1 MRLCACA
8 LLATLAAAK
17 FGPVARAQSAATAAS
32 VADLAKYDTNHNGQ
46 LDPNEIAVRDADRAR
61 AAAAVQPATPSTSN
75 NPDDVIELS
84 PFQVTAED
92 STGYYASNTLSG
104 TRMNSKI
111 EDLAASIT
119 VVTKQQLDDTAA
131 VDINDIFLYEAN
143 TEGTGQYTAFTFDS
157 QNRVF
162 DDVQENPTT
171 ANRIRGVAAANTA
184 RGNFATNSRI
194 PIDTYNV
201 ESVEIS
207 RGPNSNLFGL
217 GEASGTVNINTAKAN
232 LTRETSQL
240 QLRADDWGSKRASLD
255 INRPIIKDK
264 LAVRLSAVYDDRAF
278 TRKPSYDT
286 TQRQQAAITYQPFK
300 STTLRGSYES
310 YHQRMRRPNSQTP
323 RDMVSQWRD
332 SGQPTWDPVT
342 FRYKLNGVYSAPVP
356 AGGENSILPRGLGLD
371 TTQYTRP
378 SMYIDNGQVV
388 LWTPNRLSAGSNPNS
403 LGGSQATNY
412 RIMTTYTDFVKDRFT
427 YSLFVT
433 PGVSDKSLYD
443 WENINF
449 TATNWQRNKADI
461 YSVELEQRF
470 LQTPSQRLYG
480 QFGWYMEDTDNYNVN
495 LVRETSFLYVDIN
508 ERLLDG
514 RPNPNF
520 MRPYVTVWEPTLNDR
535 PEINDNVRGSLAYEI
550 NFTRRENWLKHLGL
564 HRILGYRE
572 VRKITSESR
581 SMREYVLDDNP
592 WTNPANRTSPAA
604 GRASYRYYLGDNQG
618 FNVEYGP
625 PQAKVNGTFDFYYRN
640 NPALYD
646 PENNPGA
653 GWTTETSVFG
663 QAPSGSPRINRREV
677 RSSGAAMQS
686 FFWKDRIVTTLGI
699 RKDVQ
704 RNRSTN
710 NLPIDPTT
718 GFYPYDP
725 SNVYNDWLY
734 RDGKTKTYGIV
745 FKATPW
751 LSFHYNGSD
760 SFTPANVTKNILG
773 ETLPNPSGEGKD
785 YGFSVNLWDNKLVGR
800 VNWYETTAFNN
811 RASGAAN
818 TAVGRLRNIETAFE
832 DLAETTADLNLGG
845 DGDNATPPSYTD
857 AEFQAE
863 KYRIMGLPL
872 GYMEQFNGFSVSESA
887 DVISKGLEIEL
898 NYNPSR
904 NLSVKLTA
912 AKQETIDA
920 NVSDA
925 SQEYIAMR
933 LPHWTAAI
941 DPISGESWWETSNR
955 GRSWFEGQF
964 GATYELGRANIGK
977 PRTQVRKWRANL
989 TSRYRF
995 ADREGWLKNLS
1006 VGGAARWEDRA
1017 AIGFLG
1023 DIDPALGRVTSLDPN
1038 RPVWDKARAY
1048 FDLWGSYDLRLFSG
1062 RVRTKLQL
1070 NVRNVFENGRLQ
1082 AITVNPDGQPSSF
1095 RIIDPRQFILTA
1107 TFDL

>member
-1 MRLCACA
+1 MTTPSKVRLRTSCLAA
-8 LLATLAAAK
+8 LL
-17 FGPVARAQSAATAAS
+17 SASFATAQVAPPAS
-32 VADLAKYDTNHNGQ
+32 PSASDLAKYDSNHNGR
-46 LDPNEIAVRDADRAR
+46 LDADEAARRDADLAK
-61 AAAAVQPATPSTSN
+61 AASAAQASASTEPKSE
-75 NPDDVIELS
+75 VVELS
-84 PFQVTAED
+84 PFQVTADD

-104 TRMNSKI
+104 TRMNSKL

-171 ANRIRGVAAANTA
+171 ANRIRGVASANTA
-184 RGNFATNSRI
+184 RGNFASNSRI

-217 GEASGTVNINTAKAN
+217 GQASGTVNINTAKAN
-232 LTRETSQL
+232 LTRETTQL

-255 INRPIIKDK
+255 LNRPLLKDK
-264 LAVRLSAVYDDRAF
+264 LAIRLSAVYDDRAF
-278 TRKPSYDT
+278 TRKPSYDL

-300 STTLRGSYES
+300 STTIRGSYES
-310 YHQRMRRPNSQTP
+310 YHERMRRPNSQTP
-323 RDMVSQWRD
+323 RDMVTQWRE
-332 SGQPTWDPVT
+332 SGMPTWDPVT

-356 AGGENSILPRGLGLD
+356 QRNENSVLPRGLGLD

-378 SMYIDNGQVV
+378 SMYIDNGQVT
-388 LWTPNRLSAGSNPNS
+388 LWTPNRLSSTSNPN
-403 LGGSQATNY
+403 TPNTDI
-412 RIMTTYTDFVKDRFT
+412 RIMTTYTDYVKDRFT

-461 YSVELEQRF
+461 YSLELEQKF
-470 LQTPSQRLYG
+470 FQTPSQRLYG
-480 QFGWYMEDTDNYNVN
+480 QFGWYLEDTDNYNVN
-495 LVRETSFLYVDIN
+495 LIRETSFLYIDVN
-508 ERLLDG
+508 ERQLDG

-520 MRPYVTVWEPTLNDR
+520 LRPYVTVWEPTLNDR
-535 PEINDNVRGSLAYEI
+535 PEVDDNVRGSLAYEI
-550 NFTRRENWLKHLGL
+550 NFARHENWLKHLGL

-572 VRKITSESR
+572 VRKITNDNR
-581 SMREYVLDDNP
+581 SYREYVLDDNP
-592 WTNPANRTSPAA
+592 WTSPTNRTSPAA

-618 FNVEYGP
+618 YNVEYGP
-625 PQAKVNGTFDFYYRN
+625 PQAKVNGTFDFYYRQ

-646 PENNPGA
+646 PVNNPGA
-653 GWTTETSVFG
+653 GWAKETSVFG
-663 QAPSGSPRINRREV
+663 QAPSNSPRISRREI
-677 RSSGAAMQS
+677 RSSGIATQS
-686 FFWKDRIVTTLGI
+686 FFWKERIVATLGY

-704 RNRSTN
+704 RNRDTN

-725 SNVYNDWLY
+725 SNVYGDWLY
-734 RDGKTKTYGIV
+734 RDGKTKTYGVV

-751 LSFHYNGSD
+751 LNFHYNASD
-760 SFTPANVTKNILG
+760 SFTPQNVSKNILG
-773 ETLPNPSGEGKD
+773 ETLPNPSGKGKD
-785 YGFSVNLWDNKLVGR
+785 YGFSLNLLGDKLVGR

-811 RASGAAN
+811 RAGGAAGV
-818 TAVGRLRNIETAFE
+818 AVGRLRNIETSFE
-832 DLAETTADLNLGG
+832 SFAETTADINLGG
-845 DGDNATPPSYTD
+845 DGTGTNPTYTD
-857 AEFQAE
+857 AQFQAE

-872 GYMEQFNGFSVSESA
+872 GFMEQFNGYSVSESA
-887 DVISKGLEIEL
+887 DIVSRGLELEL

-904 NLSVKLTA
+904 NLSMKLTA

-920 NVSDA
+920 RVSDA

-933 LPHWTAAI
+933 MPYWTAAV
-941 DPISGESWWETSNR
+941 DPLTGESWWETSSR

-977 PRTQVRKWRANL
+977 PRTQVRKWRGAL

-995 ADREGWLKNLS
+995 GDREGWIKNLS
-1006 VGGAARWEDRA
+1006 LGGTARWEDRA

-1023 DIDPALGRVTSLDPN
+1023 DVDPALGRITTLDPN

-1048 FDLWGSYDLRLFSG
+1048 FDFWGSYDLRLFGG

-1070 NVRNVFENGRLQ
+1070 NVRNAFESGRLQ